1 MKSAPVCIALLAM
14 LLTAS
19 SASPLRRRK
28 VKQGPSHPPVWPDS
42 FYISFTETNMIKE
55 GPSGGQVYYGAMNTG
70 DLYYDY
76 TNKLQRIDRSS
87 GLYNGFCNS
96 VQFGDATPCNNYVV
110 NGTRYLS
117 WPERHFCCK
126 CCTEEEGCGMLKP
139 TWIQDAGGSYLG
151 VYSVDYTYVD
161 SWIIHGN
168 EDNYWYQNA
177 TDGVPIQLVQGN
189 DVNYYNPQ
197 SFKVGPIPPSTFTL
211 PPCDRSCADVAPKSV
226 CAQLSGKKPSKL

>member
-1 MKSAPVCIALLAM
+1 MASATRSSSGTLHPASASCPYSVQLGSKLMFIAL
-14 LLTAS
+14 
-19 SASPLRRRK
+19 
-28 VKQGPSHPPVWPDS
+28 
-42 FYISFTETNMIKE
+42 F
-55 GPSGGQVYYGAMNTG
+55 
-70 DLYYDY
+70 
-76 TNKLQRIDRSS
+76 
-87 GLYNGFCNS
+87 
-96 VQFGDATPCNNYVV
+96 FGCVSNYVV

-177 TDGVPIQLVQGN
+177 TDGVPIQLVQGVSYN
-189 DVNYYNPQ
+189 ASRHFVNGA
-197 SFKVGPIPPSTFTL
+197 SCST
-211 PPCDRSCADVAPKSV
+211 
-226 CAQLSGKKPSKL
+226 